1 MGYFA
6 QQSLDLLD
14 PDLTIKEQLEKD
26 FPKESIGALRS
37 LAGAFQF
44 SGDDT
49 DKKIR
54 ALSGGEKT
62 RLVLA
67 RMLLNPPN
75 FLVLDE
81 PTNHLD
87 LATKEMLLDSL
98 KDFDGTMLFV
108 SHDREFL
115 RGLSNRVL
123 ELGGESGT
131 EAQPHA
137 YPGLLYRVRRA
148 HRPRSARRAR
158 VARLAGPAGAGQPAF
173 VMTVSFSAGSPV
185 TASGWHRCDG
195 QREREARAALARQQ
209 RRVRR
214 HAPPRCPGSP
224 TVPARCLR
232 RRTWS

>member
-1 MGYFA
+1 
-6 QQSLDLLD
+6 
-14 PDLTIKEQLEKD
+14 
-26 FPKESIGALRS
+26 
-37 LAGAFQF
+37 
-44 SGDDT
+44 
-49 DKKIR
+49 
-54 ALSGGEKT
+54 
-62 RLVLA
+62 
-67 RMLLNPPN
+67 MLLNPPN

-137 YPGLLYRVRRA
+137 YPGFVRRVRRA

-158 VARLAGPAGAGQPAF
+158 VARLAGPA
-173 VMTVSFSAGSPV
+173 
-185 TASGWHRCDG
+185 
-195 QREREARAALARQQ
+195 
-209 RRVRR
+209 
-214 HAPPRCPGSP
+214 
-224 TVPARCLR
+224 
-232 RRTWS
+232 

>member
-1 MGYFA
+1 MGLLRA
-6 QQSLDLLD
+6 AVARLLD
-14 PDLTIKEQLEKD
+14 PDLTIEEQLEKD
-26 FPKESIGALRS
+26 FPTSRS
-37 LAGAFQF
+37 ARCATSPARF
-44 SGDDT
+44 SFPGDDT

-137 YPGLLYRVRRA
+137 YPG
-148 HRPRSARRAR
+148 
-158 VARLAGPAGAGQPAF
+158 
-173 VMTVSFSAGSPV
+173 
-185 TASGWHRCDG
+185 
-195 QREREARAALARQQ
+195 
-209 RRVRR
+209 
-214 HAPPRCPGSP
+214 P
-224 TVPARCLR
+224 TSSTSSVPATKHPGVHR
-232 RRTWS
+232 